1 MPLIQME
8 LNNKSNKSNKSW
20 DNLVDEASDIINSEY
35 PTRKDMVRL
44 SKIEFDMSV
53 VASKASEVALQ
64 EEENYNFK
72 RSSVVLDERWKKR
85 SITEAT
91 EVWKYVAEKEHW
103 CYRSM
108 KEKAKWMWQIVAS
121 VRWFKIS
128 VYSSEK
134 ENDEM
139 MWSNY
144 TWLE

>member
-1 MPLIQME
+1 ME

-72 RSSVVLDERWKKR
+72 RSSVVLDER
-85 SITEAT
+85 
-91 EVWKYVAEKEHW
+91 
-103 CYRSM
+103 
-108 KEKAKWMWQIVAS
+108 
-121 VRWFKIS
+121 
-128 VYSSEK
+128 
-134 ENDEM
+134 
-139 MWSNY
+139 
-144 TWLE
+144 

>member
-8 LNNKSNKSNKSW
+8 MNNKSNKSNKSW

>member
-8 LNNKSNKSNKSW
+8 LNNKSW